1 MSAVG
6 CSSFQAGGF
15 QTAPHS
21 PSGLFRFFR
30 RYMGINTERHSRV
43 AVSHQM
49 LYRCQIDAARQQPAA
64 IGVTQLVKPHWR
76 QTVLLQKFFQL
87 FFYGVRIVGFS
98 VLPDIHITDRVHIS
112 VSQVQLVLGLLFLNF
127 FRKLTSSSSR

>member
-1 MSAVG
+1 MEYLMPVAG
-6 CSSFQAGGF
+6 CSSFQAGRF
-15 QTAPHS
+15 QAAPHS
-21 PSGLFRFFR
+21 ASGLLRFFR

-76 QTVLLQKFFQL
+76 QTVFFQKFLQL

-98 VLPDIHITDRVHIS
+98 VIPDIHIPDRIQIS
-112 VSQVQLVLGLLFLNF
+112 VSQVQLVLGLLF
-127 FRKLTSSSSR
+127 